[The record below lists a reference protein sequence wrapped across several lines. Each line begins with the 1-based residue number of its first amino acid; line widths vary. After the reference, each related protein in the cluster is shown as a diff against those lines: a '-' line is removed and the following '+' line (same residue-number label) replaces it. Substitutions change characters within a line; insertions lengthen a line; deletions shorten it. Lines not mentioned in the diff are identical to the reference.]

1 MLGARVLVGITV
13 LAGLGA
19 CDGKRRPAPRPEGAR
34 PEGGKQAS
42 RERAE
47 GAAERGDGGAGGRG
61 TAGTAGAPAAS
72 DDPKQGKFT
81 LEEALEGLGGKG
93 ALLATMDLGKF
104 GKLTCELYEEAAPNV
119 VANFV
124 GLARG
129 LRPFKDPETKA
140 WGMRAFYDGLACH
153 KVIPQFVVHCGD
165 PLGKGTGDPG
175 YLLPA
180 EVTPDLAFDR
190 PGRLA
195 MANRA
200 GTDPRYGSQFF
211 VTERAA
217 QYLNGR
223 FSIFGQ
229 CQPTAI
235 VEKLTRVPVD
245 SPMNNH
251 PVEPIVLRKV
261 TISRGRPVRG
271 R

>member
-1 MLGARVLVGITV
+1 MVAVQVLVGIAV
-13 LAGLGA
+13 LAGLGG
-19 CDGKRRPAPRPEGAR
+19 CDGKRRPGPRPEGAR
-34 PEGGKQAS
+34 PQRVEPSRPAQAELGAGGGGG
-42 RERAE
+42 RA
-47 GAAERGDGGAGGRG
+47 AAPAGDGGVSSVPG
-61 TAGTAGAPAAS
+61 
-72 DDPKQGKFT
+72 DDPRQGKFG
-81 LEEALEGLGGKG
+81 LEDALEGLGGKG

-129 LRPFKDPETKA
+129 LRPFKDPETKT
-140 WGMRAFYDGLACH
+140 WGARPFYDGLTCH

-195 MANRA
+195 MASRA
-200 GTDPRYGSQFF
+200 GTDPRFGSQFF
-211 VTERAA
+211 VTERPA

-223 FSIFGQ
+223 FAIFGQ
-229 CQPTAI
+229 CQPVAL
-235 VEKLTRVPVD
+235 VEKLTRLVVD
-245 SPMNNH
+245 SPMNNR
-251 PVEPIVLRKV
+251 PVEPVVIRKV